1 MPYPIRI
8 VIEDLV
14 VSAELFETECA
25 RKIYE
30 ALPLEAE
37 INTWGNEFYFA
48 IPVECAPDETYTLE
62 VKVGDIGYWPPGRA
76 LAIFFGPTPA
86 STGPDPV
93 PASEVNLVG
102 RLLDD
107 PRRLREART
116 ARTIRLEAL
125 S

>member
-8 VIEDLV
+8 TIEDLV
-14 VSAELFETECA
+14 LRAELFETECG
-25 RKIYE
+25 RWIYE
-30 ALPLEAE
+30 SLPLEAE
-37 INTWGNEFYFA
+37 FQEWGDEFYFRV
-48 IPVECAPDETYTLE
+48 PVDCEPDETYTLE
-62 VKVGDIGYWPPGRA
+62 VRVGDIGYWPPGRA

-107 PRRLREART
+107 PSQLKKVKGARLL
-116 ARTIRLEAL
+116 RLEPV
-125 S
+125 